1 MIWQRHWLQEVPNSR
16 SGTRTTQ
23 CLDFV
28 IGLVFHLAIP
38 IFTEKWRPSSLHW
51 PHLLD
56 SYNRKFTTGQYK
68 RSQVHSHNHTKF
80 KANLIKSRDL
90 SMSMPQ
96 TVPNLLPASLGFCML
111 LHDPSPQ
118 ALGDE
123 LQSAGPAG
131 QIVCST
137 GINCLN
143 DHRWNSELC
152 TTLCVPTYSVQKLQ

>member
-96 TVPNLLPASLGFCML
+96 TVPQLVASKSRL
-111 LHDPSPQ
+111 LHASPWPESSGTGRW
-118 ALGDE
+118 A
-123 LQSAGPAG
+123 A
-131 QIVCST
+131 VCRSCRS
-137 GINCLN
+137 NC
-143 DHRWNSELC
+143 
-152 TTLCVPTYSVQKLQ
+152 V